1 MKPEKK
7 RKEANKGKW
16 VGGGGVDRFT
26 NRPTLISHHGRD
38 GGLKQGCQKVLVRSY

>member
-16 VGGGGVDRFT
+16 AGRGEGVDRFT

-38 GGLKQGCQKVLVRSY
+38 GGLK